1 LETVERQMSDRLT
14 QLNGSNCANC
24 QVNGLHVRVCGLWL
38 SLAASVCID
47 LAVHKMQPSAVEKGE
62 DFALAAGDKLDESP
76 TDSGSST
83 SPSDNTSED
92 SAPPPEVEMS
102 CLLHPHSSAAEL
114 LSNPVL
120 PPRTITTG

>member
-1 LETVERQMSDRLT
+1 M
-14 QLNGSNCANC
+14 C
-24 QVNGLHVRVCGLWL
+24 VCVL
-38 SLAASVCID
+38 SVATLAASVCID
-47 LAVHKMQPSAVEKGE
+47 LAVNRMQPSSAIEKGE

-92 SAPPPEVEMS
+92 SAPPPEMEMNS
-102 CLLHPHSSAAEL
+102 LLHPHSSAAEL
-114 LSNPVL
+114 LSNPVS

>member
-1 LETVERQMSDRLT
+1 M
-14 QLNGSNCANC
+14 
-24 QVNGLHVRVCGLWL
+24 RVCVLYAA

-47 LAVHKMQPSAVEKGE
+47 LAVNKMQPSSAVEKGE
-62 DFALAAGDKLDESP
+62 EFALAAGDKLDESP

-92 SAPPPEVEMS
+92 SAPPPEMEMS
-102 CLLHPHSSAAEL
+102 CLLRPHSSAAEL
-114 LSNPVL
+114 LGNPVS